1 MRAYTRGPQ
10 EMLERTGRCKRR
22 EIVLSDDTSNGW
34 EAVAQQFMA
43 ARSAIGLETVRA
55 WARALPPGGSI
66 LDLGA
71 GSGVPLAAAL
81 IEQGF
86 VVSAV
91 DASST
96 LVAAFRRRFPHAEI
110 ACEPAEHSTFFNH
123 SFDGVMAIGL
133 MFLLPAA
140 AQRAVIERVATALR
154 PSGRFLFTAP
164 QEACAWADCLTGRS
178 SVSLGADAYDALL
191 SEAGLRLIAQ
201 HQDEGQNHYF
211 EARKAL

>member
-22 EIVLSDDTSNGW
+22 EFALSDDASNGW
-34 EAVAQQFMA
+34 EAVALQFMA

-55 WARALPPGGSI
+55 WAAAIPPGGSI

-86 VVSAV
+86 AVSAV
-91 DASST
+91 DASPT
-96 LVAAFRRRFPHAEI
+96 LVAAFRRRFPNVEI
-110 ACEPAEHSTFFNH
+110 ACEPAEHSAFFNR
-123 SFDGVMAIGL
+123 SYDGVMAIGL

-140 AQRAVIERVATALR
+140 AQRAVIERVAKALR

-164 QEACAWADCLTGRS
+164 HKECAWADCLTGRS
-178 SVSLGADAYDALL
+178 SVSLGAEAYGQILTQ
-191 SEAGLRLIAQ
+191 AGLDLVGQYR
-201 HQDEGQNHYF
+201 DEGANNYF
-211 EARKAL
+211 EAQKT